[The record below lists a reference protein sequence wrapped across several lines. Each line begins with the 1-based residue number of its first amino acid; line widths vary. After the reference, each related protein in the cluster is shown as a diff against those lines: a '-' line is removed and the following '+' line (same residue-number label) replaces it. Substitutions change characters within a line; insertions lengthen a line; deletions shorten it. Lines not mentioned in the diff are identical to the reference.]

1 MIDPQYIG
9 YFASVCIVLSF
20 VMKKV
25 QHIRLINLVG
35 CYLWAYE
42 YTPAMASD
50 YSQCPDM
57 YGTGI
62 LLMD

>member
-1 MIDPQYIG
+1 ML
-9 YFASVCIVLSF
+9 C
-20 VMKKV
+20 
-25 QHIRLINLVG
+25 H
-35 CYLWAYE
+35 LWAYE